1 MSLDKKTLILVGV
14 GLFALL
20 ALRKPTPAQVAAT
33 NTNNKAYQY
42 GATAGAVFSG
52 LGALTKM
59 FGNVNNTPEQNAQI
73 TNALA
78 AGKLPIDGAAYN
90 TPHVSV
96 YDPDDY
102 SLTGVWSDP
111 ENP

>member
-20 ALRKPTPAQVAAT
+20 ALRKPTQSQVAAT
-33 NTNNKAYQY
+33 QTNNKAYQY

-59 FGNVNNTPEQNAQI
+59 FGNVNNTPEQNAAI

-78 AGKLPIDGAAYN
+78 SGQLPIGSTMAND
-90 TPHVSV
+90 SV
-96 YDPDDY
+96 PFNNPFKSPFDY
-102 SLTGVWSDP
+102 AVDVYVP
-111 ENP
+111 